1 MVVINKVKYES
12 YLEVCKAF
20 DISYV
25 DLIKY
30 RQINAGISELEL
42 LGHFIN
48 NIAYRV
54 DIGEYVIV

>member
-12 YLEVCKAF
+12 YLEVCNAF